1 MSGFTQQDY
10 DALKRA
16 IASGQ
21 QQVRF
26 GDRQVTYRSH
36 GEMVR
41 ALNMMAR
48 ELGISRGPNRVFTSF
63 DRGLAK

>member
-1 MSGFTQQDY
+1 MTTQADY

-16 IASGQ
+16 IASGH

-26 GDRQVTYRSH
+26 GDRTVTYRSMN
-36 GEMVR
+36 EMQR
-41 ALNMMAR
+41 ALSMMAR
-48 ELGISRGPNRVFTSF
+48 ELGISRQPNRVYTSF

>member
-1 MSGFTQQDY
+1 MTTQAEY

>member
-1 MSGFTQQDY
+1 MTTQADY

-36 GEMVR
+36 SEMIR

-48 ELGISRGPNRVFTSF
+48 ELGVARQPNRVYTSF
-63 DRGLAK
+63 SRGLAK

>member
-1 MSGFTQQDY
+1 MTTQAEY

-16 IASGQ
+16 IASGH

-26 GDRQVTYRSH
+26 GDRTVTYRSH
-36 GEMVR
+36 NEMIK
-41 ALNMMAR
+41 ALSMMAR
-48 ELGISRGPNRVFTSF
+48 DLGIARQPNRVFTTF